1 MKETKVWDNLGNCEP
16 GSFHPRNLVWE
27 GKDTTI
33 EKNWCVFCCVLNW
46 WTEEKGIQVAVLK
59 VVAWTEMSLPRL
71 SGLSLICPE
80 TPHCCD
86 RSERIPRLKAVLFP
100 EVNANATQS
109 QSNQPRSLKLQL
121 QRASQFR
128 SAHDAEI
135 TDPQPFLPPSTVVEY
150 EITNQWCNLNTLQ
163 QC

>member
-1 MKETKVWDNLGNCEP
+1 MKETKVWHNLGNCEP
-16 GSFHPRNLVWE
+16 GSFHSRNLVWE

-33 EKNWCVFCCVLNW
+33 EKNWCVFCCVELMDRGKRNSSSCI
-46 WTEEKGIQVAVLK
+46 KSGCVDGNVP
-59 VVAWTEMSLPRL
+59 PRI

-100 EVNANATQS
+100 EVNAHATQS
-109 QSNQPRSLKLQL
+109 QNKQRSSLKLQL

-135 TDPQPFLPPSTVVEY
+135 TDLQPFYHLVE
-150 EITNQWCNLNTLQ
+150 
-163 QC
+163 